1 MVLVVGFVANLDYI
15 QCRDDND
22 NCCAD
27 YRYGKGLEAMTI
39 NHIDRVTVEA
49 FRDSNRTVNIY
60 HTIATQNANY
70 PGKGT
75 ALGLIY
81 IAGKLGGEAGE
92 LSGQVF
98 KAMRDDDLLPVY
110 DATAYDEGHAVE
122 TPHSAAHLDHALT
135 PTRRAKVIKEAG
147 DVLWYLAALAD
158 ELGMS
163 LSEIALGNLENLAG
177 RTERGTLQGDG
188 DDR

>member
-1 MVLVVGFVANLDYI
+1 
-15 QCRDDND
+15 
-22 NCCAD
+22 
-27 YRYGKGLEAMTI
+27 MTI
-39 NHIDRVTVEA
+39 NHISQMQVDA
-49 FRDSNRTVNIY
+49 FRDSNRTVNAY
-60 HTIATQNANY
+60 QTIATSNANY

-98 KAMRDDDLLPVY
+98 KAMRDDETIVIGYKDKSTGFMSINQVSLPN
-110 DATAYDEGHAVE
+110 A
-122 TPHSAAHLDHALT
+122 
-135 PTRRAKVIKEAG
+135 RRAKVIKEAG

>member
-1 MVLVVGFVANLDYI
+1 
-15 QCRDDND
+15 
-22 NCCAD
+22 
-27 YRYGKGLEAMTI
+27 MTI
-39 NHIDRVTVEA
+39 NHIDRVTVDA
-49 FRDSNRTVNIY
+49 FRDSNRTVSAY
-60 HTIATQNANY
+60 QTIATQSANY

-98 KAMRDDDLLPVY
+98 KAMRDDETIVGPLHTNS
-110 DATAYDEGHAVE
+110 AFGEHIEGNFFME
-122 TPHSAAHLDHALT
+122 TKPLSGA
-135 PTRRAKVIKEAG
+135 RRAKVIKEAG

-188 DDR
+188 SDR